1 MLGPIFNREWLTL
14 PRRPRHYF
22 TRSLY
27 LGGLWVLLLT
37 AWQTIVGWQFTTTTG
52 DLARFGLLAFQILA
66 HVELALILF
75 FSALSAA
82 STISLEKDRRTFLL
96 LLLTDLRNDE
106 IVLGKLLGSLLQI
119 VLMLVGSIPVF
130 ALLMILGGIDPIQ
143 IIETMLILATTG
155 LAAGSLGG
163 LIALWRDKTFQ
174 ALAMTVLFLVL
185 YLCLVEALP
194 LVPLLFDQFDAT
206 ASLVDVDTMTRIQV
220 ALSPRVALGRV
231 LGEPD
236 AEDRLAAALTFSS
249 SMLVLSA
256 ILNGWGI
263 WRLRVWNPS
272 GEPIMQREVVGAT
285 PAEPERI
292 HAAPGRARPVW
303 ANPIL
308 WREIATRA
316 YGRRPLVVKSAYFV
330 VLGLVSYYALFLQE
344 HVDFAAAYGL
354 VPIGILS
361 LLLISAQSVT
371 SITSERDLGA
381 LDLLLI
387 TDISPREFIFGKIF
401 GILYNTKEYI
411 IPPLVLVVIYAI
423 RGELATPPRSF
434 DQSGVGRNV
443 ESSLC
448 LIIALLILMA
458 FTVMLGIHVALRSDN
473 SRLAAINTLGT
484 VFFLSVGTMI
494 CIYLIRING
503 RFEYQWLS
511 FAGFIVAGIGGL
523 WWVLSAER
531 PSAALNLASALLPIA
546 VFYTITNILIGKPAT
561 GESSDPVIPLIVTG
575 GAFAF
580 ALTAMAVPLMSEF
593 DVAVGR
599 SSAIGE

>member
-1 MLGPIFNREWLTL
+1 MLGPIFIREWITL
-14 PRRPRHYF
+14 PRRSRHYF

-27 LGGLWVLLLT
+27 LGGLWILLLT
-37 AWQTIVGWQFTTTTG
+37 TWQTLVGWQFTATTG

-66 HVELALILF
+66 HVQLALLLF

-106 IVLGKLLGSLLQI
+106 IVLGKLFGSLLQI
-119 VLMLVGSIPVF
+119 LLVLVGSIPF
-130 ALLMILGGIDPIQ
+130 LSLLMILGGIDPGQ
-143 IIETMLILATTG
+143 IAQTMLILGTTA

-163 LIALWRDKTFQ
+163 LVALWRDKTFQ
-174 ALAMTVLFLVL
+174 ALALTVLFLVL

-194 LVPLLFDQFDAT
+194 LVPFILDEF
-206 ASLVDVDTMTRIQV
+206 SLSENLIGPDTMADIQT
-220 ALSPRVALGRV
+220 ALSPRAALGRV
-231 LGEPD
+231 LGEPE
-236 AEDRLAAALTFSS
+236 AGDRLYASLTFGA
-249 SMLVLSA
+249 SMLILA
-256 ILNGWGI
+256 TILNGWGI
-263 WRLRVWNPS
+263 LRLRVWNPS
-272 GEPIMQREVVGAT
+272 GEPIMQREVIGAK
-285 PAEPERI
+285 PSEPDRI
-292 HAAPGRARPVW
+292 HAAPGKARPVW

-316 YGRRPLVVKSAYFV
+316 YGRRPLIVKSAYFV
-330 VLGLVSYYALFLQE
+330 VLGLVSYYALFVQE
-344 HVDFAAAYGL
+344 RTEFAAAWGL

-381 LDLLLI
+381 LDLLVI
-387 TDISPREFIFGKIF
+387 TDISPKEFILGKIF

-411 IPPLVLVVIYAI
+411 IPPLVLIAIYAF
-423 RGELATPPRSF
+423 RGQLGAPPRGQDMLAGKNF
-434 DQSGVGRNV
+434 
-443 ESSLC
+443 ESAVALALG
-448 LIIALLILMA
+448 LIVLMA

-531 PSAALNLASALLPIA
+531 PSAALNLASALLPVA

-561 GESSDPVIPLIVTG
+561 GESTDPLIPLVVTG
-575 GAFAF
+575 GAFSF
-580 ALTAMAVPLMSEF
+580 ALAAMVIPLMSEF
-593 DVAVGR
+593 DVAIGRTSAVG
-599 SSAIGE
+599 E